1 MTTQITAANTNP
13 VVTNV
18 TFNIS
23 GTTVTVHYDVDD
35 AEESSVTISM
45 EVSSDNGVNWN
56 FNYGAASGDIGAG
69 IATGT
74 NKTIIWTYEAAYNDQ
89 FKIKIIADDLVGDQ
103 IYYSGKIYNTVTIV
117 SQVWL
122 KENLDVGV
130 FVASPYN
137 GGTTQSYVTDNGII
151 EKYCYS
157 NDTANCNTY
166 GGLYDWNEAMQYLT
180 TPGTK
185 GICPTGWHIPTR
197 TEFQTLALAVSSDG
211 NALKAVGQGT
221 APDGIGTNTS
231 GFSALLAGIR
241 AYYTIWSS
249 LTLGTSIWS
258 STQYDATSAYEM
270 GLQYF
275 INTIYKSYNYKESGY
290 SIRCLKD

>member
-1 MTTQITAANTNP
+1 
-13 VVTNV
+13 VT
-18 TFNIS
+18 
-23 GTTVTVHYDVDD
+23 H
-35 AEESSVTISM
+35 
-45 EVSSDNGVNWN
+45 
-56 FNYGAASGDIGAG
+56 
-69 IATGT
+69 
-74 NKTIIWTYEAAYNDQ
+74 
-89 FKIKIIADDLVGDQ
+89 
-103 IYYSGKIYNTVTIV
+103 
-117 SQVWL
+117 
-122 KENLDVGV
+122 
-130 FVASPYN
+130 
-137 GGTTQSYVTDNGII
+137 NGII

-157 NDTANCNTY
+157 NDTANCTTY

-197 TEFQTLALAVSSDG
+197 TEFQTLAEAVSNDG